1 MQQQPPTDHAL
12 LPLPSAAFHLGT
24 LDIAPTATREEW
36 QDIHR
41 SILLCKSS
49 ASRWLKQS
57 RDWATERFGIDFVAE
72 TEVQLE
78 LQLGLQ
84 LPEEKPQLNP
94 ADKTRGILTIEG
106 IATKFQLWQ
115 RKMSEDFAAWDSTQL
130 TKAIELLEPIER
142 QTKALRDLLEKKK

>member
-1 MQQQPPTDHAL
+1 MQQQPPTDHTI

-24 LDIAPTATREEW
+24 LDIAPEATREEW

-41 SILLCKSS
+41 SILLCKAS
-49 ASRWLKQS
+49 AARWLKQS
-57 RDWATERFGIDFVAE
+57 RDWATERFGIEFVAE

-115 RKMSEDFAAWDSTQL
+115 RKMSEDFASWDSNQL
-130 TKAIELLEPIER
+130 TKAIELLEPIEQ
-142 QTKALRDLLEKKK
+142 QTKMLRDLLEKKK